1 MLDYIY
7 KINKFRVNFETVTDE
22 EENEIYREAE
32 WETMYMDVEFF
43 KIGCYGDWNIDIY
56 LSTREDYFSILLDKE
71 EIEERI
77 DMKELN
83 KITDV
88 EEMEKA
94 LLKKINELYND
105 GVFVPYIDEY
115 FSTR

>member
-7 KINKFRVNFETVTDE
+7 KINKFRLDFNTYE
-22 EENEIYREAE
+22 EDHEIYREAE

-43 KIGCYGDWNIDIY
+43 KVARYSDWSIDIY
-56 LSTREDYFSILLDKE
+56 LSTREDNFAIPIERE
-71 EIEERI
+71 EIEDRL

-94 LLKKINELYND
+94 LLKKIHEMYD
-105 GVFVPYIDEY
+105 DEVFVRYVDEY

>member
-1 MLDYIY
+1 MLEYIY
-7 KINKFRVNFETVTDE
+7 KINKFRLDFDTYE
-22 EENEIYREAE
+22 EDHEIYREAE

-43 KIGCYGDWNIDIY
+43 KVGRYSDWSIDIY
-56 LSTREDYFSILLDKE
+56 LSTREDSFAIP
-71 EIEERI
+71 IEREKIEDRL

-94 LLKKINELYND
+94 LLKKIHEMYD
-105 GVFVPYIDEY
+105 DEVFVPYIDEY